1 MSAIPPDL
9 RYTTEHEWVRVEAGL
24 CRIGITDF
32 AQERL
37 GDVVYLELPAEGAE
51 VTAGDPMGEV
61 ESTKSV
67 SDVFAPVSGTVEEV
81 NAECRENPA
90 AVNQDPY
97 GDGWLAVI
105 RVSDPDA
112 VNQLLSAGDYETL
125 VASLDEG

>member
-24 CRIGITDF
+24 CTVGITDF

-51 VTAGDPMGEV
+51 VTAGEAMGEV

-67 SDVFAPVSGTVEEV
+67 SDVFAPVTGTVEEI
-81 NAECRENPA
+81 NTECQENPA

-105 RVSDPDA
+105 RPADPAA
-112 VNQLLSAGDYETL
+112 VDSLLSADEYATL